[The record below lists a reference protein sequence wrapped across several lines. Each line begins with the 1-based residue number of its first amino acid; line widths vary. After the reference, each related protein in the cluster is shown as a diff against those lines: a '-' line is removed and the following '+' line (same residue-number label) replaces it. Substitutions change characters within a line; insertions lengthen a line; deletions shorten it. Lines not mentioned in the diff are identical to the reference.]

1 MEEDIKLEKL
11 IETSPNP
18 ISIKGTEKILFQM
31 KNCICKIYNKNK

>member
-18 ISIKGTEKILFQM
+18 ISIKGTEIVMISNEKLYMQNI
-31 KNCICKIYNKNK
+31 